1 MNRLNKDKRSWG
13 SRNDE
18 DEDADGDARMRVEGD
33 GDLSSDEED
42 TAPKKKRPSSQERG
56 IATVFFLPHHA
67 GPSTNIKRTGA
78 MPPPPSGDFPRKSKS
93 GRCNRGRN
101 LHGVSP

>member
-18 DEDADGDARMRVEGD
+18 DEDADGDARMKVEGD
-33 GDLSSDEED
+33 GELSSGEED

-56 IATVFFLPHHA
+56 IATVFFATSRRAIDKHKKNRSDA
-67 GPSTNIKRTGA
+67 
-78 MPPPPSGDFPRKSKS
+78 PPPSGDFPRKSKS